1 MDDDAALGELSR
13 LVNDLRERGSMD
25 LRPDRRSPLIYST
38 VIGTQ
43 RVDELQKLVFGLL
56 GPPFKPAGES
66 AWWKNW
72 FDPFVKSVGGIERAQ
87 TLYRRD
93 LEGPFALYVAFWPW
107 ASEPTRCSL
116 RVGLTCLDV
125 PRRAALEDRLR

>member
-13 LVNDLRERGSMD
+13 LVNDLRTRGGVD

-38 VIGTQ
+38 VVGVE
-43 RVDELQKLVFGLL
+43 RVDTLSKLVSELL
-56 GPPFKPAGES
+56 GPPFKPAGEG
-66 AWWKNW
+66 AFFMNW

-93 LEGPFALYVAFWPW
+93 LQAPFALYVAFWPW

-116 RVGLTCLDV
+116 RAGLSCLDA
-125 PRRAALEDRLR
+125 PRRDALEERLR